1 MKIRKQNGLTLV
13 GFAIVLVL
21 VVFFAYVAMRI
32 VPLYLE
38 YNAVV
43 SALNDLQ
50 REPGA
55 ASMSPQKIKN
65 NISNRLWVSYSSEN
79 VKREHIRIT
88 RSNGI
93 KVRIAY
99 EVRRPLLG
107 NIDLILSF
115 DRSVGAL
122 THRSLGANNNERLEF
137 LGDSVLNLVISSRLY
152 ELHSEAQ
159 EGDLSRMRARLV
171 RGVTL
176 SEIASSI
183 ELGKHLKLG
192 EGEMKS
198 GGFRRASI
206 LADAFEALLGAI
218 FLDGGYAVCRT
229 EILRLFDPLI
239 EGLPDIEDL
248 KDAKTR
254 LQEWLQARG
263 RPLPEYDHFREEGAD
278 HAKQFHVQCKIPD
291 GAISVEAVGNSRRK
305 AEQAAAKD
313 MLGKL
318 QVNGST

>member
-1 MKIRKQNGLTLV
+1 VKNS
-13 GFAIVLVL
+13 
-21 VVFFAYVAMRI
+21 VAGINYRFTDQQ
-32 VPLYLE
+32 L
-38 YNAVV
+38 
-43 SALNDLQ
+43 LN
-50 REPGA
+50 
-55 ASMSPQKIKN
+55 
-65 NISNRLWVSYSSEN
+65 
-79 VKREHIRIT
+79 
-88 RSNGI
+88 
-93 KVRIAY
+93 
-99 EVRRPLLG
+99 
-107 NIDLILSF
+107 
-115 DRSVGAL
+115 GAL

-183 ELGKHLKLG
+183 ELGKYLKLG

-239 EGLPDIEDL
+239 NFMFNVKFLM
-248 KDAKTR
+248 
-254 LQEWLQARG
+254 AR
-263 RPLPEYDHFREEGAD
+263 
-278 HAKQFHVQCKIPD
+278 
-291 GAISVEAVGNSRRK
+291 
-305 AEQAAAKD
+305 
-313 MLGKL
+313 
-318 QVNGST
+318 